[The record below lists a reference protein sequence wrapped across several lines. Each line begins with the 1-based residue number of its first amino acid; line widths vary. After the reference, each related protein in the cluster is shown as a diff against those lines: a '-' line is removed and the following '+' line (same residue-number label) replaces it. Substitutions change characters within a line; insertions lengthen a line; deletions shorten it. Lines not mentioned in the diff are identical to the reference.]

1 MTSRHPPLAL
11 AAILAFVAGVGLMVP
26 FEGTLTRVGGIIA
39 LAAFVVC
46 GLAAIAEPGFL
57 AADQEDD
64 EG

>member
-1 MTSRHPPLAL
+1 MTSRRPPLAI
-11 AAILAFVAGVGLMVP
+11 AAIVAFVAGVGLMVP
-26 FEGTLTRVGGIIA
+26 FEGTLTRVGGIVA

-57 AADQEDD
+57 TADQEDD